1 MALSSIE
8 NANETIEIMKEE
20 NLSILFV
27 EDLLIE
33 AEILFEQVNF
43 AEVLRNDVVSTPFEK
58 VEATRS
64 LEYVNWK
71 EIYYEDVIVITDK
84 IIATREQSL
93 FLRDTIEVR
102 RNELFSI
109 SKGFRNE
116 KSNNLFLE
124 IEETY
129 AAERY
134 NDTDTLLL
142 KLRDLI
148 EQDQR
153 QTSYIASLRR
163 GAKSFFERY
172 WVHILILSIILF
184 IIAYFTNKK
193 IRKTLLKNKIHKMR
207 EESKVLINLIKNPNS
222 KV

>member
-102 RNELFSI
+102 RNELF
-109 SKGFRNE
+109 
-116 KSNNLFLE
+116 
-124 IEETY
+124 
-129 AAERY
+129 
-134 NDTDTLLL
+134 
-142 KLRDLI
+142 
-148 EQDQR
+148 
-153 QTSYIASLRR
+153 
-163 GAKSFFERY
+163 ERY